1 MSTQAPQDRYIQ
13 VGGINTRYWAL
24 GEQGSSVILLHGIGA
39 SVEDWLL
46 NVHALAERHRVYAL
60 DMVGFGRS
68 DKPSAPYTAPYMAQ
82 FVKDF
87 MDCLGID
94 RAHLAGHS
102 MGGGVALQFVIR
114 FPEKVQKLV
123 LAASAGLG
131 KKLYLPFRVCTLPRI
146 GERLTRPSRKGTA
159 QLIEDAVYD
168 PALVTDEWVELGY
181 EMAALPGAQD
191 AVLSALR
198 SSCNLRGMRRD
209 VIAPVVANLASISA
223 PTLIIWGKQDRIL
236 PVIQAYVADEGIPN
250 SRLHSLDRCGHIPQ
264 LECAEA
270 FNDLVTEFLD

>member
-46 NVHALAERHRVYAL
+46 NVHVLAERHRVYAL

-68 DKPSAPYTAPYMAQ
+68 DKPSAPYTVSYMAQ

-94 RAHLAGHS
+94 RAHLVGHS

-236 PVIQAYVADEGIPN
+236 PVIQAYVAEEGIPN
-250 SRLHSLDRCGHIPQ
+250 SRLHILDRCGHIPQ